1 MPNESANELLRLDQ
15 VDQLDA
21 QVMETRVVFVQ
32 VGLNDVDKVLSKE
45 SNIKVPSSD
54 AFCAPICDSVC
65 YF

>member
-21 QVMETRVVFVQ
+21 QVMETRVVFIQ
-32 VGLNDVDKVLSKE
+32 VGLDDVDKVLSKE
-45 SNIKVPSSD
+45 SNIEVSSRD